1 MIEKARANGSLKWW
15 VLVTVIIGTFLG
27 RLDQT
32 IVNLALPSIIDDFGI
47 TVSAAGWIG
56 TAYILANAVFVP
68 IWGKLGD
75 TIGRKKVYLIGF
87 VIFLIGSVL
96 AGLSWNLGSMIV
108 FRVIQAIAGSADY
121 PTAMAILAA
130 TFPDQKSRS
139 QALGIWSSVF
149 GASAVLGPLL
159 GGPLIDHFSWRAVF
173 LINLPIGIIGT
184 FMALT
189 FVEESKLPDR
199 VVKFD
204 WWGSITLGIT
214 LAALV
219 LVLDKGQDWGWGS
232 AYSLISYA
240 VTIISGIVFYLIERN
255 HSEPIVDLKF
265 FSNATFMNT
274 ISNNF
279 LVFMAMMGSIFLV
292 PVFAQTYLGYSAT
305 ESGYLFIPMA
315 VGLMVAAPLGA
326 SLVGKVK
333 PGPVIG
339 ISTVMAGVGIFLF
352 SFLDARSTA
361 IDLILP
367 LMIMAFGMGF
377 GMAQRTNAIAS
388 AVPPEEIGIASGV
401 LALAR
406 NIAGAFGIALFSTL
420 LAWAIERNVL
430 SIASRSVLNVVTP
443 ANQQIFAALI
453 ELKAQIDAY
462 ALIYEVA
469 AVMLV
474 IGGIFSF
481 FIKLPERTLTAEQ
494 HAALEAG

>member
-1 MIEKARANGSLKWW
+1 
-15 VLVTVIIGTFLG
+15 VVI
-27 RLDQT
+27 
-32 IVNLALPSIIDDFGI
+32 
-47 TVSAAGWIG
+47 VS
-56 TAYILANAVFVP
+56 
-68 IWGKLGD
+68 
-75 TIGRKKVYLIGF
+75 
-87 VIFLIGSVL
+87 
-96 AGLSWNLGSMIV
+96 
-108 FRVIQAIAGSADY
+108 
-121 PTAMAILAA
+121 
-130 TFPDQKSRS
+130 
-139 QALGIWSSVF
+139 
-149 GASAVLGPLL
+149 
-159 GGPLIDHFSWRAVF
+159 
-173 LINLPIGIIGT
+173 GII
-184 FMALT
+184 
-189 FVEESKLPDR
+189 
-199 VVKFD
+199 
-204 WWGSITLGIT
+204 
-214 LAALV
+214 
-219 LVLDKGQDWGWGS
+219 
-232 AYSLISYA
+232 
-240 VTIISGIVFYLIERN
+240 FYLIERT

-339 ISTVMAGVGIFLF
+339 ISTIMAGCGIFLF
-352 SFLDARSTA
+352 SFIDARSTA
-361 IDLILP
+361 IDLIIP
-367 LMIMAFGMGF
+367 LMVMAFGMGF

-406 NIAGAFGIALFSTL
+406 NVAGAFGIALFSTL
-420 LAWAIERNVL
+420 LTWAIERNVL
-430 SIASRSVLNVVTP
+430 SIASQSVLHVVTP

-474 IGGIFSF
+474 VGGIFSF

>member
-1 MIEKARANGSLKWW
+1 
-15 VLVTVIIGTFLG
+15 
-27 RLDQT
+27 
-32 IVNLALPSIIDDFGI
+32 
-47 TVSAAGWIG
+47 
-56 TAYILANAVFVP
+56 
-68 IWGKLGD
+68 
-75 TIGRKKVYLIGF
+75 
-87 VIFLIGSVL
+87 
-96 AGLSWNLGSMIV
+96 
-108 FRVIQAIAGSADY
+108 
-121 PTAMAILAA
+121 
-130 TFPDQKSRS
+130 
-139 QALGIWSSVF
+139 
-149 GASAVLGPLL
+149 
-159 GGPLIDHFSWRAVF
+159 
-173 LINLPIGIIGT
+173 
-184 FMALT
+184 
-189 FVEESKLPDR
+189 
-199 VVKFD
+199 
-204 WWGSITLGIT
+204 
-214 LAALV
+214 
-219 LVLDKGQDWGWGS
+219 
-232 AYSLISYA
+232 
-240 VTIISGIVFYLIERN
+240 
-255 HSEPIVDLKF
+255 
-265 FSNATFMNT
+265 
-274 ISNNF
+274 
-279 LVFMAMMGSIFLV
+279 
-292 PVFAQTYLGYSAT
+292 
-305 ESGYLFIPMA
+305 
-315 VGLMVAAPLGA
+315 
-326 SLVGKVK
+326 
-333 PGPVIG
+333 
-339 ISTVMAGVGIFLF
+339 MAGVGIFLF